1 VIYGFS
7 DTVWQGNPLPAPLAG
22 FGMPGCEAFLS
33 IDDPFFAFHTGGSL
47 RFPYPLPNIPGFAGF
62 VFYNQAL
69 VVDASIGNALGAVM
83 TNAGRA
89 RLGLR

>member
-1 VIYGFS
+1 
-7 DTVWQGNPLPAPLAG
+7 
-22 FGMPGCEAFLS
+22 LS

-47 RFPYPLPNIPGFAGF
+47 RFPYPLPNNASFAGF
-62 VFYNQAL
+62 VFFNQAL
-69 VVDASIGNALGAVM
+69 VVDASIGNALGAVI